1 MEWLKFLVAPLIG
14 AMIGYC
20 TNYIAVKMLFRP
32 LKPVKIGKVTLPFT
46 PGIIPKRKPAL
57 ARAIGNMVGQ
67 SLIGKEEIKSI
78 LSSDTMQNAVVLSIS
93 SAIENNLNEKSIKE
107 IVGLVTD
114 EEGYENK
121 KQYAVDYVSKR
132 IVEGVKSIDIAGIIV
147 KEGSAAVKNMGGM
160 LSMFINDSMIGS
172 FAGPIGT
179 KVEEYIST
187 NGVELIKSK
196 VEVEIS
202 NIEEK
207 RISELINVDNEEY
220 FRSIIGEMYEK
231 MLDKEIDH
239 IVNAFDICSIVE
251 KKINDMNVIELEQLI
266 MSVMKS
272 ELSAIVNLGA
282 LIGFVLGLL
291 NLFI

>member
-57 ARAIGNMVGQ
+57 AKAIGNMVGQ

-114 EEGYENK
+114 DEDYENK

-207 RISELINVDNEEY
+207 HISELINVDNEGY

>member
-207 RISELINVDNEEY
+207 HISELINVDNEEY

>member
-57 ARAIGNMVGQ
+57 ARAIGNMVGK

-107 IVGLVTD
+107 IVGIVTD

-121 KQYAVDYVSKR
+121 KQYAVEYISKR

-207 RISELINVDNEEY
+207 HISELINVDNEEY

>member
-107 IVGLVTD
+107 IVGIVTD
-114 EEGYENK
+114 DEGYENK

-207 RISELINVDNEEY
+207 HISELINVDNEEY

>member
-207 RISELINVDNEEY
+207 HISELINVDNEEY

-231 MLDKEIDH
+231 MLDKKIDH

>member
-207 RISELINVDNEEY
+207 HISDLISIENEEY

>member
-107 IVGLVTD
+107 IVGIVTD
-114 EEGYENK
+114 DEGYENK

-207 RISELINVDNEEY
+207 HISELISIENEEY
-220 FRSIIGEMYEK
+220 LSSIIGEMYEK

-239 IVNAFDICSIVE
+239 IANAFDICSIVE

>member
-207 RISELINVDNEEY
+207 HISELINVDNEEY
-220 FRSIIGEMYEK
+220 LSSIIGEMYEK
-231 MLDKEIDH
+231 MLDNEIDH

>member
-78 LSSDTMQNAVVLSIS
+78 LFSDTMQNAVVLSIS

-107 IVGLVTD
+107 IVGIVTD
-114 EEGYENK
+114 DEGYENK

-207 RISELINVDNEEY
+207 HISEFISIENEEY
-220 FRSIIGEMYEK
+220 LSSIIGEMYEK

>member
-107 IVGLVTD
+107 IVGIVTD
-114 EEGYENK
+114 DEGYENK
-121 KQYAVDYVSKR
+121 KQYAVEYISKR

-207 RISELINVDNEEY
+207 HISELISIENEEY
-220 FRSIIGEMYEK
+220 LSSIIGEMYEK

>member
-57 ARAIGNMVGQ
+57 ARAIGNMVGK

-132 IVEGVKSIDIAGIIV
+132 IVEGVKSIDIAEIIV

-207 RISELINVDNEEY
+207 HISELINVDNEEY

>member
-207 RISELINVDNEEY
+207 HISELINVDNEGY

-239 IVNAFDICSIVE
+239 IVNAFDICNIVE